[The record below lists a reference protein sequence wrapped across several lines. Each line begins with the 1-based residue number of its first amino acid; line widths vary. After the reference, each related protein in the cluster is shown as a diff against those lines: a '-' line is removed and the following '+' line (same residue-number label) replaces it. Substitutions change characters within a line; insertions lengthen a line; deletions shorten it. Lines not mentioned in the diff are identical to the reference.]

1 MDRVQQPREVGRV
14 VGEVAV
20 HLHHVAG
27 PVGQGVAEA
36 GDVGGADA
44 GLLGAVQDRDPVVLV
59 RQLVGQLAGAVG

>member
-1 MDRVQQPREVGRV
+1 MDGGQQPGEVRRV

-27 PVGQGVAEA
+27 PVGQRVAEA
-36 GDVGGADA
+36 GDVGGSDA
-44 GLLGAVQDRDPVVLV
+44 GLLAAVQDRHPVVLG